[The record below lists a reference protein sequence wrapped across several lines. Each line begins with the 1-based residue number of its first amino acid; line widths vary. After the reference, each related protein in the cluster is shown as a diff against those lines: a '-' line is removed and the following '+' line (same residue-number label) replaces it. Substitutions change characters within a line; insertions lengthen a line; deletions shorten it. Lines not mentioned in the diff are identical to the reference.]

1 MSQSIKTT
9 AARFAT
15 LTGKTLAD
23 YGLAAD
29 TEVVV
34 WADQAQA
41 HLADIGQTVVIADGK
56 VVRDAYTAL
65 MLAEIEVEEEEAGIE
80 AALEEARAARDEEAE
95 RQAWDGSDD
104 AEEVARML
112 TPGQAWE
119 EYVGS
124 QSVAEWVA
132 NDGPTD
138 TDGIE
143 EYLAQTWPRDTD
155 ETARPIVARKLA
167 DYLNAPTT
175 EPVTGS
181 GWYELTNG
189 LVQRID
195 WRAGRMVEGA
205 IVAGWDAIAAHE
217 AAAEAAGSA
226 PLTKA

>member
-1 MSQSIKTT
+1 MTQSIKTT
-9 AARFAT
+9 AAHFAT

-41 HLADIGQTVVIADGK
+41 HLGDLGQTVVIADGK
-56 VVRDAYTAL
+56 VARDAYTAL
-65 MLAEIEVEEEEAGIE
+65 MIAELEDEEEAAGLE
-80 AALEEARAARDEEAE
+80 TALEEARAARDEEAE
-95 RQAWDGSDD
+95 RQAWDGQDD

-112 TPGQAWE
+112 SPGQAWE
-119 EYVGS
+119 QYVGD
-124 QSVAEWVA
+124 QTVAEWVA

-138 TDGIE
+138 TDGLE
-143 EYLAQTWPRDTD
+143 DYLAQTWPKDTD
-155 ETARPIVARKLA
+155 ETARPIIARKLA

-189 LVQRID
+189 LVRRID
-195 WRAGRMVEGA
+195 WRDGRMVEGA
-205 IVAGWDAIAAHE
+205 IVAGWDGVA
-217 AAAEAAGSA
+217 
-226 PLTKA
+226 